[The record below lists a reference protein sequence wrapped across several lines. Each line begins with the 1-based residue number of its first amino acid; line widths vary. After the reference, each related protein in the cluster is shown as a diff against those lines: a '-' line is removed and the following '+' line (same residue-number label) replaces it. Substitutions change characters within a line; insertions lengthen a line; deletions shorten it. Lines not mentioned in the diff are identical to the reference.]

1 VIERTSRG
9 GATSDE
15 PHTVRASHESAADTP
30 QRPAADRQ
38 DQRAIA
44 PTLKER
50 ALTLQPTQVL
60 AWAVGSSIVLA
71 IGSVAPWAT
80 ASLFGASVSASG
92 LAGGGWVTLMTA
104 IFGGIAVLNPEW
116 LSRARWLQPRR
127 LGIWLIMLLV
137 SFVVCLLNYANIDSY
152 GLSGIIS
159 PGWGLHLSLAA
170 CVVGAG
176 TAHVLRLQARSRH
189 FS

>member
-1 VIERTSRG
+1 MIERKDRG
-9 GATSDE
+9 GATSEE
-15 PHTVRASHESAADTP
+15 PHTVNASHESAADTP
-30 QRPAADRQ
+30 QRPTADRQ
-38 DQRAIA
+38 DQRATA

-50 ALTLQPTQVL
+50 ALALQPTQIL

-80 ASLFGASVSASG
+80 ATLFGVSVSGSG
-92 LAGGGWVTLMTA
+92 LDGGGWVTLITA

-116 LSRARWLQPRR
+116 LSMARWLQPRR

-137 SFVVCLLNYANIDSY
+137 SFVVCVLNYANIDSY
-152 GLSGIIS
+152 SLSGIIN
-159 PGWGLHLSLAA
+159 PGWGLHLSLVA

-176 TAHVLRLQARSRH
+176 TGHVLRLQARQPTV
-189 FS
+189 